1 MNIESLN
8 KLDTSQVSIMKRLS
22 GRASQWIFYLVTSF
36 YLGTVFLR
44 SILVYQGS
52 PVLFVALGILF
63 VWSVLLVS
71 EPAISK
77 RWSKYFPIYLA
88 LQTGLIFV
96 LLGMPGYTDFFA
108 IPFAIL
114 SMQVMFLLN
123 PKIWVVWIG
132 GCALATDLL
141 LMKTY
146 GSQTF
151 ALVLLYT
158 AGNVFYGFYARAI
171 RRAQKMHSENLALA
185 SELREANQKLR
196 SYSTQVEQLVIAKER
211 NRLARDLHDSV
222 TQTVFSM
229 NLTTQSASLLL
240 ERDPERVE
248 AQLDRLNQLAR
259 NALSE
264 MQMLISELKPEEAGR
279 GGLATIIRSYLSGG
293 YFPENI
299 TIDLEV
305 QGEQTLELTEEQSL
319 FHIIQEALNN
329 IVKHSQASKAQIRI
343 HLAEPIWIEVE
354 DNGTGFDL
362 QQTQSSGRVGLLG
375 MRERAEEIGWGLQI
389 RTSPGVGTCVRV
401 EKLPEEVRQV

>member
-171 RRAQKMHSENLALA
+171 RRAQEMHSENLALA

-362 QQTQSSGRVGLLG
+362 QQTQSSGRVGLPG

>member
-1 MNIESLN
+1 MN
-8 KLDTSQVSIMKRLS
+8 TSQVSIMKRLS
-22 GRASQWIFYLVTSF
+22 NRSPQWVFYLVVSF

-52 PVLFVALGILF
+52 PELFMALGILF
-63 VWSVLLVS
+63 VWSVSLVS

-77 RWSKYFPIYLA
+77 RWSKFAPIYLA

-108 IPFAIL
+108 VPFAIL
-114 SMQVMFLLN
+114 SMQVMLLLN
-123 PKIWVVWIG
+123 PKIWVTWIVV
-132 GCALATDLL
+132 CALTTALL
-141 LMKTY
+141 LVGTY
-146 GSQTF
+146 GNETF

-158 AGNVFYGFYARAI
+158 AGNVFYGFYAQAT
-171 RRAQKMHSENLALA
+171 RRAQEMNSENLALA
-185 SELREANQKLR
+185 SELQEANQKLR
-196 SYSTQVEQLVIAKER
+196 AYSTQVEQLVVAKER

-248 AQLDRLNQLAR
+248 TQLDRLNRLAR

-264 MQMLISELKPEEAGR
+264 MQLLISELKPEEAGR
-279 GGLATIIRSYLSGG
+279 GDLETTIKSYLRSGQ
-293 YFPENI
+293 FPENI

-305 QGEQTLELTEEQSL
+305 QGEHALELVEEQSL

-343 HLAEPIWIEVE
+343 HLTEPMWVEVE
-354 DNGTGFDL
+354 DNGIGFDL
-362 QQTQSSGRVGLLG
+362 QQVQSGGRVGLSG
-375 MRERAEEIGWGLQI
+375 MRERTDEIGWNLQI
-389 RTSPGVGTCVRV
+389 RTSPSYGTCVRV

>member
-1 MNIESLN
+1 
-8 KLDTSQVSIMKRLS
+8 MKRLS

-141 LMKTY
+141 MMKTY

-196 SYSTQVEQLVIAKER
+196 S
-211 NRLARDLHDSV
+211 
-222 TQTVFSM
+222 
-229 NLTTQSASLLL
+229 NLIQK
-240 ERDPERVE
+240 
-248 AQLDRLNQLAR
+248 N
-259 NALSE
+259 
-264 MQMLISELKPEEAGR
+264 
-279 GGLATIIRSYLSGG
+279 
-293 YFPENI
+293 
-299 TIDLEV
+299 
-305 QGEQTLELTEEQSL
+305 
-319 FHIIQEALNN
+319 FHI
-329 IVKHSQASKAQIRI
+329 
-343 HLAEPIWIEVE
+343 
-354 DNGTGFDL
+354 
-362 QQTQSSGRVGLLG
+362 
-375 MRERAEEIGWGLQI
+375 
-389 RTSPGVGTCVRV
+389 
-401 EKLPEEVRQV
+401 

>member
-362 QQTQSSGRVGLLG
+362 QQTQSSGRGGLPG